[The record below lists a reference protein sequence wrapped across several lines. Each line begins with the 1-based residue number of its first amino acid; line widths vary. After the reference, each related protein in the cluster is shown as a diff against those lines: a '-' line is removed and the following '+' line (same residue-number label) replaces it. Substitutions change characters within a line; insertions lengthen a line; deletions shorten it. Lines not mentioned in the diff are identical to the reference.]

1 MSMEQSKTAVAVKDI
16 PLEPKKNT
24 PTSQN
29 NAKYSQWP
37 IVIAVFFVIASS
49 TGAAMVV
56 YLSDGK
62 PTTSWKT
69 RPSVLLAIL
78 APIIT
83 LSFAFLL
90 STAFSISWWSA
101 AESGTTIEHLDR
113 IWDRAFW
120 LRKNT
125 WKTTVFST
133 NGFKRLAIVSLLVPI
148 GNFLYNPLFQLS
160 TTASRTGD
168 EADVTSLTL
177 DILPEIPKGLA
188 SLSYTGTGARMDFSA
203 AAVQWYRND
212 PIYTKDQ
219 EGYKCEGT
227 CRGSVLA
234 PGIVATCT
242 NKTTAMDLTT
252 TSTSDRWFFE
262 VNQTYSR
269 TADNYMVHIL
279 RSSYA
284 VETSK
289 NCTSMVVTETCVIE
303 IGQIN
308 YNIEVKGTQVKVLP
322 RTSSEWISN
331 NISRT
336 EPHDATTLERP
347 GPLWA
352 LGYMATYFGSWS
364 GWEANATQMSTFGIL
379 SEQLFIY
386 TPQGN
391 SSLCTSDY
399 RWSSPTDYVLNGMG
413 ETLFRLAMNG
423 NSVTNLTVH
432 SAPNGIFPQPQ
443 KFEVY
448 RTHEVIFYK
457 SDYKWL
463 GIALGAVLLS
473 LLALSAIL
481 LGSQSISRAVTLSP
495 VETFQVFPLE
505 MAQVLQDQSNNNH
518 GHRAQDIVACIGDM
532 RVQYKP
538 SYSAVDTR
546 EC

>member
-1 MSMEQSKTAVAVKDI
+1 MEQSKTTVAVENI
-16 PLEPKKNT
+16 PLGPKTNT
-24 PTSQN
+24 PRLRNDT
-29 NAKYSQWP
+29 KYSQWP
-37 IVIAVFFVIASS
+37 ILSAVFCVIASS
-49 TGAAMVV
+49 TSAVMVV

-90 STAFSISWWSA
+90 STALSISWWSA
-101 AESGTTIEHLDR
+101 VESGTTIEHLNR

-120 LRKNT
+120 LRKSTWNT
-125 WKTTVFST
+125 SVLST

-160 TTASRTGD
+160 TTASHAGD
-168 EADVTSLTL
+168 EADVITLTL

-203 AAVQWYRND
+203 AAVQWYRKD
-212 PIYTKDQ
+212 PIHTKDQ
-219 EGYKCEGT
+219 EGYKCVGT

-242 NKTTAMDLTT
+242 NKTTAMDLAT

-269 TADNYMVHIL
+269 TADDYIVHVL
-279 RSSYA
+279 RSTYA
-284 VETSK
+284 LETSK
-289 NCTSMVVTETCVIE
+289 NCTSTVITETCVIE
-303 IGQIN
+303 IGQVN
-308 YNIEVKGTQVKVLP
+308 YNIEVKGTQVTVLP

-336 EPHDATTLERP
+336 EPHDTPTLERP

-423 NSVTNLTVH
+423 NSVTNLTVN

-443 KFEVY
+443 TFEAH

-463 GIALGAVLLS
+463 GVAIGAVVLS

-481 LGSQSISRAVTLSP
+481 LGSQSVSRAVTLSP
-495 VETFQVFPLE
+495 VETFQVFPSE
-505 MAQVLQDQSNNNH
+505 MARVLQTQSNTNF
-518 GHRAQDIVACIGDM
+518 GYRAQDVVTCVGDM

-538 SYSAVDTR
+538 NYSPVDTR
-546 EC
+546 EY